1 MRKRRFSL
9 IVAFLAMFA
18 VVAAACGDDKS
29 STSTS
34 TPSAS
39 ACPKVAEK
47 GDPAGKKVGL
57 LFDLAGRGDQSFN
70 DSAACG
76 MDRAAKDFKIAPSE
90 SVQVKE
96 GDRDERAKTMA
107 SKNELVAA
115 VGFLWGTPIETAAKA
130 NPNVKFAILD
140 AVVAQP
146 NVYSI
151 TFAEEQGS
159 YLVGVAAAS
168 QTKTKH
174 IGFIGGV
181 NNALIQKFAA
191 GYVAGAKATNKDIK
205 IDVQYITPDG
215 DFTGFTAPD
224 KGKIIA
230 DKMYGDGADIVYA
243 AAGTSGGGMFQAA
256 KEYTDKNGAS
266 KKVWGIGVDS
276 NQYLTVGKDL
286 QAYVLTSMLK
296 RVDNGVYEAIKS
308 FTNNTFQGGKADV
321 FDLKRGGVGYAT
333 SGNFLTSDTI
343 KKLDAATKD
352 IVDGKIVVPSKP

>member
-115 VGFLWGTPIETAAKA
+115 VGFLLGTPIETAAKA

-276 NQYLTVGKDL
+276 DQYLTVGKDL